1 MVHKLV
7 LLTLL
12 VTAAAAFPERK
23 PVKIA
28 PIIEKMLKAYPI
40 PEVPEDYDLA
50 NSRSVRNLFRT
61 RVDHFN
67 PQNRDTFELAYY
79 SNDEFYRPGG
89 PIFIFVGGNWAV
101 NPYFIERGHFPDI
114 AYMEGAWMFTNEH
127 RYYGTS
133 FPVEDLSTPNL
144 RFLTV
149 EQAMV
154 DLAELIYHL
163 RHNVVRDDNAR
174 VVLLGMGYGGAIATW
189 MRQRYPHLVD
199 GSWVSSGQ
207 VEARFN
213 FKEHAVEVGELI
225 RDHGDDEC
233 YSRIW
238 RAFRTAEALM
248 DAGRTE
254 IVTDMFRTCDAVDE
268 ENMLDVETFF
278 YNVKEVIQAEILLY
292 QNVESTTRLCETLND
307 SDESTDLQTLASWV
321 NATFSYFECLPF
333 DFESTVEAHSVLDI
347 DSIENRYLGL
357 RQRVYQ
363 FCTEFGWFLT
373 ADSDDQPFGY
383 RVTMYFFLNF
393 CKATYGDW
401 VTAEVVADGVHL
413 TNMHFGGQ
421 DPRIANVLFINGG
434 LDPVRDISITE
445 YHAPRASAIVIP
457 DYFGSADI
465 NSISGF
471 NSPEML
477 EAKHQIHEHIISWLY
492 EPVLP
497 IVDNE

>member
-1 MVHKLV
+1 MVQKLI
-7 LLTLL
+7 LLALL
-12 VTAAAAFPERK
+12 VTVVVAFPERK
-23 PVKIA
+23 SIKIA

-50 NSRSVRNLFRT
+50 NSRSVRNRFRT

-79 SNDEFYRPGG
+79 SNDQFYRPGG

-127 RYYGTS
+127 RYYGNS
-133 FPVEDLSTPNL
+133 APVEDLSTPNL

-254 IVTDMFRTCDAVDE
+254 IVSDMFRTCDAIDE

-278 YNVKEVIQAEILLY
+278 YNLKELIQLEVLAY
-292 QNVESTTRLCETLND
+292 KNVESTAMLCETLNS
-307 SDESTDLQTLASWV
+307 SDETTDLQVLATWL
-321 NATFSYFECLPF
+321 NEYFYFLECMPF
-333 DFESTVEAHSVLDI
+333 DFESTVEAHSNIDI
-347 DSIENRYLGL
+347 NSLENSVLGL

-445 YHAPRASAIVIP
+445 YHAPRANAIVIP
-457 DYFGSADI
+457 DYFGGADMT
-465 NSISGF
+465 SISGF
-471 NSPEML
+471 NSPELL
-477 EAKHQIHEHIISWLY
+477 EAKHQIHEYIISWLY

-497 IVDNE
+497 IEEN